1 MELCVY
7 GKSELLQPLSHFD
20 DDNACALIVGVWVWV
35 VMVPTTM

>member
-20 DDNACALIVGVWVWV
+20 DDNACALIVGVCWVWA
-35 VMVPTTM
+35 MVPTTM